1 MIKIALITEGITDQ
15 FIIKPIV
22 ENYFKD
28 KEFKFN
34 PIQPQQDET
43 EKQKGFGGWVNVLEW
58 CKGEDIEEV
67 VIYNDFVIIQIDAD
81 VSQNEGFDIPHLD
94 SGKEKEAS
102 VLCNDIINKLQSLIS
117 QEIWDKYKNK
127 FLFAIGILE
136 IECWLLPLIETKL
149 STKNCLDRLNKG
161 LRKKDENVIS
171 KNKNSYNS
179 RQVYKSLSGKFR
191 NKKIIDKYAIKNA
204 GFIHFVGQ
212 FKLLS

>member
-15 FIIKPIV
+15 FIIRPII

-43 EKQKGFGGWVNVLEW
+43 EKQKGYGNWLNVLEW

-67 VIYNDFVIIQIDAD
+67 VIHNDFVIIQIDAD
-81 VSQNEGFDIPHLD
+81 VSQNKGFDVPHLD
-94 SGKEKEAS
+94 VGKEKEAS
-102 VLCNDIINKLQSLIS
+102 VLCDDIIKKLQSLIS
-117 QEIWDKYKNK
+117 KDIWDRHREK

-136 IECWLLPLIETKL
+136 VECWLLPLVDKP
-149 STKNCLDRLNKG
+149 STKNCLNRLNRG
-161 LRKKDENVIS
+161 LAKKNQNTIS
-171 KNKNSYNS
+171 KDKNNYSS

-191 NKKIIDKYAIKNA
+191 NKKIIDEYAIKNA
-204 GFIHFVGQ
+204 GFSHFVGQ
-212 FKLLS
+212 FELLS